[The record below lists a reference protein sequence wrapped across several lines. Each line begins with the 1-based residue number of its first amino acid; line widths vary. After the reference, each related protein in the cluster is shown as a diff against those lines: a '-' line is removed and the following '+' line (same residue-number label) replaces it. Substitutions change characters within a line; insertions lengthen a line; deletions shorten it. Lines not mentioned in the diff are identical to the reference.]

1 MVKNS
6 DIASIIDISLFK
18 TKYPQ
23 SISLPQQHPI
33 RKLPILG
40 YPLLDGRQS
49 APV

>member
-33 RKLPILG
+33 LNIIIYLSFA
-40 YPLLDGRQS
+40 S
-49 APV
+49 AKMM

>member
-23 SISLPQQHPI
+23 SISLPQQHPAV
-33 RKLPILG
+33 IL
-40 YPLLDGRQS
+40 
-49 APV
+49 

>member
-33 RKLPILG
+33 LNIG
-40 YPLLDGRQS
+40 DI
-49 APV
+49 